1 LKLAQ
6 IAALAIASVRGTN
19 RLNVLILFN
28 GSPNQK
34 GFDRFLTHPNLA
46 GLITPRSWQLPG
58 EWHRHG
64 KPWALDNDCFQG
76 LDREAFI
83 KMLKRFQNQPGCL
96 WVAAP
101 DVVGD
106 AQTTLARF
114 KLWQP
119 VLHYFGYPV
128 ALVAQNGLEDLTIPW
143 GKLDCIFIGGDTA
156 WKIGPAA
163 AAIIKQA
170 KNMGKLV
177 HMGRVNTR
185 KRLNYA
191 IAIGCDSIDGTGI
204 GRFRDRELPWAL
216 GMSTTVQMRMEVA

>member
-1 LKLAQ
+1 VVVAV
-6 IAALAIASVRGTN
+6 IAKGEM
-19 RLNVLILFN
+19 LILFN

-34 GFDRFLTHPNLA
+34 GFDRFMKHSNIA

-58 EWHRHG
+58 EWHKMG

-83 KMLKRFQNQPGCL
+83 KMLKKFQGYPGCL
-96 WVAAP
+96 WVTAP
-101 DVVGD
+101 DVVAD
-106 AQTTLARF
+106 AKATLTRF
-114 KLWQP
+114 KMWQP
-119 VLHYFGYPV
+119 VIRYFGYPV
-128 ALVAQNGLEDLTIPW
+128 ALVAQDGLEHLEIPW
-143 GKLDCIFIGGDTA
+143 VEIDCLFIGGSTE

-163 AAIIKQA
+163 ARIVREA
-170 KNMGKLV
+170 KLRGKLV

-191 IAIGCDSIDGTGI
+191 ISIGCDSIDGTGI

-216 GMSTTVQMRMEVA
+216 GMSTTIQTRMEVA